1 MAETSLQTL
10 DLNFQGRPFSLA
22 AYLIA
27 HNNGVLL
34 VESGPGSTQ
43 TVLQQ
48 KLQEHG
54 YSVGDVT
61 HVLLTHIHLDHAGAA
76 GWLAEQEAQVV
87 VHPFGA
93 VHLVNPEKLLAS
105 ATRIYGDR
113 MDVLWGKFLPV
124 PQEQI
129 VTPEDGAVL
138 EIGGLRVDV
147 VHAPGHAEH
156 HLVYRID
163 GTLFTGDVGGV
174 RIPGTRYLRLPMPP
188 PELHFGRWR
197 ATIERLSQ
205 MKADRIAPTHFGV
218 YDDPR
223 WHLAEVRKTLDLTE
237 SWLEREMASD
247 PPYETLREHFAA
259 LMDTQARDAGLDAG
273 TIEAF
278 ALANPLDMSITG
290 MQRYWS
296 KTRV

>member
-1 MAETSLQTL
+1 MAETRIQTL
-10 DLNFQGRPFSLA
+10 DLNFQGRPLSLA
-22 AYLIA
+22 AYLIP
-27 HNNGVLL
+27 HRDGVGL

-43 TVLQQ
+43 AALQAG
-48 KLQEHG
+48 LHSHG
-54 YSVGDVT
+54 YSVADVT

-76 GWLAEQEAQVV
+76 GWLAGQGAQVV

-93 VHLVNPEKLLAS
+93 VHLAHPEKLLAS
-105 ATRIYGDR
+105 ATRIYGDK
-113 MDVLWGKFLPV
+113 MDTLWGTFLPV
-124 PQEQI
+124 PEGQLI
-129 VTPEDGAVL
+129 IPEDGSVL
-138 EIGGLRVDV
+138 EIGGLHVDV

-163 GTLFTGDVGGV
+163 STLFTGDVGGV

-197 ATIERLSQ
+197 ATVERLSR

-223 WHLAEVRKTLDLTE
+223 WHLAEVLKTIDLTE

-247 PPYETLREHFAA
+247 PPYETLREHFAS
-259 LMDTQARDAGLDAG
+259 LMEGQAQAAGLDAA